1 MITKDTVRQIA
12 KLARLRLSPQEEET
26 YTEQLSKIL
35 DYVDELQAVDTTG
48 VEPMFHALPLN
59 NSMREDEVKAPQSQE
74 MILRNAPEA
83 ERGFF
88 RVPKIGD

>member
-12 KLARLRLSPQEEET
+12 KLARLKLSAQEEEI

-48 VEPMFHALPLN
+48 IEPMFHALPLN
-59 NSMREDEVKAPQSQE
+59 NAMREDEVKVSQSQE
-74 MILRNAPEA
+74 MILRGAPEA